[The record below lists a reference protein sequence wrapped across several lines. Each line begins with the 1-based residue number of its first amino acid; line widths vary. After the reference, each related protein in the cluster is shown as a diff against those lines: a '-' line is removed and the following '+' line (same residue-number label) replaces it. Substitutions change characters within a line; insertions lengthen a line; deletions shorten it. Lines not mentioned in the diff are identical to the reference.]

1 MRYAI
6 SALSLASGFVVS
18 CSVHDGSFD
27 EVARVPNPSH
37 QVDAVLVE
45 SNGGATTSFGYHVHL
60 VPSGSLVTRLDSEVA
75 SFYAAIRSESAY
87 GVDLKWDAN
96 NQLVCEYLSAKQANI
111 VKGAVVVNGG
121 QITVAL
127 RSNITNNVAAPGGM
141 LYNLKKGS

>member
-1 MRYAI
+1 M
-6 SALSLASGFVVS
+6 
-18 CSVHDGSFD
+18 
-27 EVARVPNPSH
+27 
-37 QVDAVLVE
+37 
-45 SNGGATTSFGYHVHL
+45 
-60 VPSGSLVTRLDSEVA
+60 TRLDSEVA